1 MDMLTQLHLAAQYL
15 ATAGISFLDKK
26 DDDSH
31 TNLGFSI
38 ENKGL
43 ETWPLDADG
52 TKLCLDY
59 ANFSLNWVAQDSLSL
74 SLHGK
79 SHEDVVKWIQ
89 KASQALNSKKSYQY
103 DLHYE
108 LPYSMSSKD
117 IFQLSDKSEI
127 NSLVNL
133 RSLAQKVLIAVL
145 DKENLTSDV
154 RIWPHHFD
162 TGAFAPLK
170 NGNTAVGFGLSIPDA
185 LVDDHYFYIS
195 GYQGHDS
202 LDTSNFQTLTT
213 GDWLN
218 NGFKGAVLP
227 ANGVDKHTAV
237 QFFSEAI
244 NSYRK

>member
-1 MDMLTQLHLAAQYL
+1 MNMLTQLHLAAQYL

-38 ENKGL
+38 ENKSL
-43 ETWPLDADG
+43 ETWPLNGEG

-59 ANFSLNWVAQDSLSL
+59 PNFALHWAALDTNSLSL
-74 SLHGK
+74 DGK
-79 SHEDVVKWIQ
+79 SHEDVVDWIQ
-89 KASQALNSKKSYQY
+89 KVSQSSNSNKSYQY
-103 DLHYE
+103 NPHYQ
-108 LPYSMSSKD
+108 LPYGMGSKD
-117 IFQLSDKSEI
+117 VFRLSDAEEV
-127 NSLVNL
+127 NTLVNL
-133 RSLAQKVLIAVL
+133 RNLAQKVLIEVL
-145 DKENLTSDV
+145 DREDLSSDV

-162 TGAFAPLK
+162 TGAFSPLE
-170 NGNTAVGFGLSIPDA
+170 NGNSSVGFGLSIPDS
-185 LVDDHYFYIS
+185 LVNDHYVYLS
-195 GYQGHDS
+195 GYHGHDS
-202 LDTSNFQTLTT
+202 LDTTNFPSLTS

-227 ANGVDKHTAV
+227 ASGVDASTAV